1 MRLPM
6 FALIL
11 STACSEPANHN
22 GNPFAAPL
30 SGVSTVFGTAAD
42 SKRRGQVEV
51 IVKANFD
58 AIRSEIRTG
67 GGPVLT
73 KAMDAAGIPD
83 RDRPTRILQL
93 QSDAGLYNQTPG
105 ALVTALMVYGS

>member
-1 MRLPM
+1 MRWPM
-6 FALIL
+6 FILIL
-11 STACSEPANHN
+11 TAACSDQSGTPLTLSTSPI
-22 GNPFAAPL
+22 GAA
-30 SGVSTVFGTAAD
+30 FGSLTD
-42 SKRRGQVEV
+42 DKRRGQVEV

-58 AIRSEIRTG
+58 TIRSDIRAG

-73 KAMDAAGIPD
+73 KAMDAAGIPE
-83 RDRPTRILQL
+83 RDRPTRIVQL